1 MCLGLPGKII
11 ERGDDRGTL
20 MGTVD
25 FGGATRRVCLAYT
38 PEADIGD
45 YVIVHAGFA
54 ISVLDEKAAA
64 ESLKLFEELAFLDPA
79 GDPGSPAVSR

>member
-1 MCLGLPGKII
+1 MCLGIPAQIVAT
-11 ERGDDRGTL
+11 EDDRGTL

-38 PEADIGD
+38 PNAAIGE

-54 ISVLDEKAAA
+54 IARLDQAAAA
-64 ESLKLFEELAFLDPA
+64 ESLQYFEELGFVEPA
-79 GDPGSPAVSR
+79 ADEASA